1 MAGTARA
8 LRPHGPVRANPYSA
22 ARRSR
27 SLVLAPV
34 YFVLA
39 IWTVLVIF
47 PLLWMVYTSLKTNQ
61 ELITSV
67 WALPAGFHLDNYLR
81 AWIQG
86 KLGLATLNS
95 LFYSLGSVA
104 ISDLLAAMA
113 AYALSRF
120 EFPGARTAFYYF
132 MAGVYI
138 PTSLTIIPTFLL
150 LRSLA
155 LIDTHLGLL
164 LVYTAWNI
172 PFAVFV
178 LYGYFK
184 TIPSELMDAAAID
197 GCSEYAVFWR
207 IVLPLGRSGITA
219 VSILNFLWVWNELF
233 YALVLARTD
242 ALKPL
247 PLAVA
252 TVKSATYLSGDWVQ
266 VFAAA
271 SVMAIPLIV
280 GYIFVQKQ
288 MIEGA
293 TIGALKG

>member
-1 MAGTARA
+1 MVTSAQVARPAGTGHRA
-8 LRPHGPVRANPYSA
+8 SA
-22 ARRSR
+22 GARRATK
-27 SLVLAPV
+27 LVPV
-34 YFVLA
+34 YFVLSVWA
-39 IWTVLVIF
+39 VLVIF
-47 PLLWMVYTSLKTNQ
+47 PLIWMLYTSFKTNQ
-61 ELITSV
+61 ELIGNV
-67 WALPAGFHLDNYLR
+67 WSLPARLKLENYAR
-81 AWIQG
+81 AWTQG

-95 LFYSLGSVA
+95 LFYSLASVGL
-104 ISDLLAAMA
+104 SDVLAAMA
-113 AYALSRF
+113 AYVLARF
-120 EFPGARTAFYYF
+120 DFRGARTAFYYF

-150 LRSLA
+150 LRSLR
-155 LIDTHLGLL
+155 LIDTHVGLM

-184 TIPSELMDAAAID
+184 TIPSELMDAASID
-197 GCSEYAVFWR
+197 GCSEHTVFWR
-207 IVLPLGRSGITA
+207 IVLPLGKSGLTA

-233 YALVLARTD
+233 YALVLAREDT
-242 ALKPL
+242 LKPL

-271 SVMAIPLIV
+271 SVMAVPLIV
-280 GYIFVQKQ
+280 GYIFIQRQ

-293 TIGALKG
+293 TLGALKG